1 MNKKLKF
8 IEKYSELSARIS
20 RERQDTLRHHVSYII
35 RQHSNNLKENEL
47 IKNGSINATSGTDN
61 ANNNSR
67 NVKPNEPSKTIRR
80 IKYKTG
86 GGPAKHRVIANE
98 RCNLS
103 LEEVE
108 EIRKSTHLF
117 SKMNLIQIEIER
129 KEKVK
134 HLLLP
139 LIKN

>member
-20 RERQDTLRHHVSYII
+20 RERQDTLRHHINYII

-47 IKNGSINATSGTDN
+47 IKNSNSETDN
-61 ANNNSR
+61 SSKKANDA
-67 NVKPNEPSKTIRR
+67 KQDTSKLIRK
-80 IKYKTG
+80 IKYKAG
-86 GGPAKHRVIANE
+86 GGPARDRVIANE
-98 RCNLS
+98 RYNLS

-117 SKMNLIQIEIER
+117 SKMNLIQIDIER
-129 KEKVK
+129 KEKTK
-134 HLLLP
+134 HILLP